1 MNDKLPLSLLSMQV
15 ARFAGQQHGPSPR
28 KVHDLVLRG
37 VIPAEMV
44 NGRWFFDPAVVP
56 VAAKA
61 LGFNVSI
68 AA

>member
-1 MNDKLPLSLLSMQV
+1 MNNKLPLSLLSMQV
-15 ARFAGQQHGPSPR
+15 AQFAGQQHGPSPR
-28 KVHDLVLRG
+28 KLHDLVLRG

-44 NGRWFFDPAVVP
+44 NGKWFFAPDAVP

-61 LGFNVSI
+61 LGLNINV

>member
-15 ARFAGQQHGPSPR
+15 ARLTGQQHGPSPR
-28 KVHDLVLRG
+28 KLHDLVLRG

-61 LGFNVSI
+61 VGLDVSV
-68 AA
+68 AT

>member
-1 MNDKLPLSLLSMQV
+1 MSNKLPLSLLSMKI
-15 ARFAGQQHGPSPR
+15 ARFTGQQQGPSPR
-28 KVHDLVLRG
+28 KLHDLVLRG

-44 NGRWFFDPAVVP
+44 NGRWFFDPVVVP

-61 LGFNVSI
+61 VGLDVSV